1 MKTKVEIREC
11 AWVNGKAFKWQG
23 HIYLEGQPFAEPLI
37 SGMPQMSANK
47 AKAAL
52 WKAVTEYKEL
62 IRGAEDLN
70 RRQEILRQKQR
81 ERKAKAE
88 EAKTNKIETI
98 WK

>member
-23 HIYLEGQPFAEPLI
+23 HIYLEGKPFAEPLI

-70 RRQEILRQKQR
+70 RRQELLRQKQR

-88 EAKTNKIETI
+88 ETKTNKIETI